1 MMAEHFVRPPEWTW
15 YILFYFFFAG
25 LTGGLYAIGT
35 ALRLWGRPQDE
46 PTARAA
52 FLWAFPI
59 LVVCPILLT
68 LDLGSPLRFWHM
80 LVATTPGQG
89 GPIFHYWSPMSVGSW
104 ALLVY
109 GVFAFVSFLGVL
121 AQPRSVSPAPAGAAV
136 RLFNVVGALLG
147 LFVASYTGVL
157 LSVSNQPLWSD
168 TWTLGGLFL
177 ASGLSGAA
185 AFLAEPQARIERDL
199 LIAAATGVDHG
210 WAPARRG
217 RLFRLDRARM
227 DPAALRHALRGGHAV
242 AHAARAMDRAVG
254 HRRDRPH
261 SAAYGV
267 GTPGTFG
274 RGRHGAGRAARA
286 RRRLGPAGRDHPE
299 RPGLTPRPPA

>member
-15 YILFYFFFAG
+15 YILGYFFFAG
-25 LTGGLYAIGT
+25 LTGSLYAIGT

-46 PTARAA
+46 PTARVA

-68 LDLGSPLRFWHM
+68 VDLGSPLRFWHM

-89 GPIFHYWSPMSVGSW
+89 GVMFHYWSPMSVGSW

-109 GVFAFVSFLGVL
+109 GIFAFFSFLGAL
-121 AQPRSVSPAPAGAAV
+121 GRTSSVSPTPAGAGT
-136 RLFNVVGALLG
+136 RFFNALGALLG

-185 AFLAEPQARIERDL
+185 ALLAVVARRD
-199 LIAAATGVDHG
+199 AAAAGTE
-210 WAPARRG
+210 G
-217 RLFRLDRARM
+217 RLHVADAYF
-227 DPAALRHALRGGHAV
+227 ALIELVWILLLFATL
-242 AHAARAMDRAVG
+242 
-254 HRRDRPH
+254 
-261 SAAYGV
+261 SAA
-267 GTPGTFG
+267 GTLSLTLRPPWIVLWAIVAIGLIPPLMALGG
-274 RGRHGAGRAARA
+274 RARA
-286 RRRLGPAGRDHPE
+286 RGGAAVAALLVLVGVLALRAVIIFS
-299 RPGLTPRPPA
+299 AQV

>member
-1 MMAEHFVRPPEWTW
+1 MAEHFTRPPEWTW
-15 YILFYFFFAG
+15 YILGYFFFAG

-46 PTARAA
+46 PIARTA

-68 LDLGSPLRFWHM
+68 IDLESPLRFWHM
-80 LVATTPGQG
+80 LVSTTPGQG
-89 GPIFHYWSPMSVGSW
+89 GAIFHYWSPMSVGSW

-109 GVFAFVSFLGVL
+109 GFFAFISFLGAL
-121 AQPRSVSPAPAGAAV
+121 GGARSLSPAPASAGV
-136 RLFNVVGALLG
+136 RLFNVLGAVMG

-185 AFLAEPQARIERDL
+185 AFLAAVARRD
-199 LIAAATGVDHG
+199 AAAAGTD
-210 WAPARRG
+210 G
-217 RLFRLDRARM
+217 RLHTADAYFALIELVWILLLFATLAAAGTLSLTLRA
-227 DPAALRHALRGGHAV
+227 PWFVLWIIVAIGLIPPLAAL
-242 AHAARAMDRAVG
+242 
-254 HRRDRPH
+254 
-261 SAAYGV
+261 
-267 GTPGTFG
+267 
-274 RGRHGAGRAARA
+274 AGRARGGYTGLAAALVLVGVLALRA
-286 RRRLGPAGRDHPE
+286 VIIFSAQV
-299 RPGLTPRPPA
+299 